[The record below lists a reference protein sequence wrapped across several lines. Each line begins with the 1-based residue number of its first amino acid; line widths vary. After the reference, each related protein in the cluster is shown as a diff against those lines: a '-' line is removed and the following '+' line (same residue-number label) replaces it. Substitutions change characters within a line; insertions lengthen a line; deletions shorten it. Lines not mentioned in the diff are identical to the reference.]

1 MCTQRNNIVG
11 GKMDYNLD
19 MLISIGVCRGEKCH
33 AEWSITEVLAFLGCY
48 TMAAAK

>member
-1 MCTQRNNIVG
+1 
-11 GKMDYNLD
+11 MDYNLD